1 MAQDERPTH
10 FFWPGFLLRFSKTI
24 QAMLPYVGPALVLL
38 VFWLLW
44 QDYQHAGMPVTI
56 VYDGHPYGRETHQT
70 TVRSALLDAGLQL
83 AVDDLVTPGL
93 DEPLHPR
100 DVITVQKA
108 HTVLI
113 EADGQSS
120 THYTHA
126 RTPADI
132 LAEAGIAFTEH
143 DEILLNGEHVASL
156 QSVAWPV
163 ADDASERNLFGAE
176 TPLWHRAAAPAVRL
190 VLRRAAILYVDDGG
204 IPTTIYTT
212 ATTIG
217 EALREHDIIV
227 FLGDRV
233 SPDLGSRVS
242 TGLRVYLQRS
252 KSVELVAD
260 GYSLSTRTRGKTVSD
275 VLAQQRVALFGS
287 DFVQPGEDTSVQ
299 DGMAIRVSRVSR
311 ATLIE
316 QKTIPFE
323 TVWQPAEDIE
333 IDNQRVDQ
341 EGSDGV
347 SKRRFHVVY
356 QDGQEVES
364 REEDEWLESEPQTK
378 VMAYGTKIVPRRVE
392 TESGE
397 LTYWRKVRALATSY
411 SAATSGKSADHP
423 QYGITFTGVQ
433 VDLGVVAV
441 DPKVIGLN
449 TSLYVPGYGP
459 GKAADTG
466 GGITGRRVDL
476 GYGDDDLVMWYRW
489 VDVYLLGNPPARD
502 QIRWVLPNWPRE
514 ER

>member
-1 MAQDERPTH
+1 M
-10 FFWPGFLLRFSKTI
+10 I
-24 QAMLPYVGPALVLL
+24 QSHLPYLGILLVLG

-44 QDYQHAGMPVTI
+44 QDYQHSGVPVTI
-56 VYDGHPYGRETHQT
+56 VFDGHRYDRVTHQK
-70 TVRSALLDAGLQL
+70 TVRGALLDAGLQL
-83 AVDDLVTPGL
+83 AVDDIVTP
-93 DEPLHPR
+93 DADAPLHAH
-100 DVITVQKA
+100 DVIGVQRA

-120 THYTHA
+120 THHTHA
-126 RTPADI
+126 RTPAEI
-132 LAEAGIAFTEH
+132 LAEVGIQFTEH
-143 DEILLNGEHVASL
+143 DEILVNGERVASP
-156 QSVAWPV
+156 QDIVWP
-163 ADDASERNLFGAE
+163 APDGTTERNIFGAE
-176 TPLWHRAAAPAVRL
+176 IPLWRRAAPPPVRL

-217 EALREHDIIV
+217 EALRDHDIIV

-233 SPDLGSRVS
+233 SPDLGNRVS
-242 TGLRVYLQRS
+242 TGLHVYLQRS

-260 GYSLSTRTRGKTVSD
+260 GYSLSTRSRGETVSD

-287 DFVQPGEDTSVQ
+287 DFVQPTEETAVQ

-341 EGSDGV
+341 DGADGV

-356 QDGQEVES
+356 HDGREVER

-378 VMAYGTKIVPRRVE
+378 IMAYGTKIIPQQLE
-392 TESGE
+392 TESGR
-397 LTYWRKVRALATSY
+397 LTYWRKIRALATSY

-433 VDLGVVAV
+433 VDRGVVAV
-441 DPKVIGLN
+441 DPKVIALN
-449 TSLYVPGYGP
+449 TSLYVPGYGT

-476 GYGDDDLVMWYRW
+476 GYSDDDLVMWYRW
-489 VDVYLLGNPPARD
+489 VDVYLLGNPPSRD

-514 ER
+514 GR